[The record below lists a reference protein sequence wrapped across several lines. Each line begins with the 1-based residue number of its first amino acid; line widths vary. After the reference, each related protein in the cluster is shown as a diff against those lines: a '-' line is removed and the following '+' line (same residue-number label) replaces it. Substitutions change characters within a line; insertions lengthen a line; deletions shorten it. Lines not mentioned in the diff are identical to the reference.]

1 MQANLPKKK
10 FHRAPGQGVTVEKQV
25 FIKLNNSFTELDHCT
40 DRSVYYCWRGSA
52 YPVLIETLPLAI
64 TDSMVSNND
73 P

>member
-25 FIKLNNSFTELDHCT
+25 FIKLNNSFAELDH
-40 DRSVYYCWRGSA
+40 YYWRGSA